1 MKILVLSG
9 GIALLV
15 AAAYLAPGLSRAN
28 DVYAMPVDQVHQI
41 LAAMRI
47 PTDGD
52 GPLGAYPAIKTDDE
66 PDAISWAG
74 GPRGV
79 IACTAK
85 LLPVGAS
92 ETRVDL
98 GCTTER
104 PDSAAMLARAR
115 IGMTEQIDATLR
127 GRPYNSEAVALAAGA
142 VAAIALAP
150 ARAAAEPE
158 PTQFTDPSAPP
169 LPSTLPLAEDPAY
182 IPQGGGAPVVNTT
195 PVG

>member
-1 MKILVLSG
+1 
-9 GIALLV
+9 
-15 AAAYLAPGLSRAN
+15 
-28 DVYAMPVDQVHQI
+28 
-41 LAAMRI
+41 
-47 PTDGD
+47 
-52 GPLGAYPAIKTDDE
+52 
-66 PDAISWAG
+66 
-74 GPRGV
+74 
-79 IACTAK
+79 
-85 LLPVGAS
+85 
-92 ETRVDL
+92 
-98 GCTTER
+98 
-104 PDSAAMLARAR
+104 MLARAR

>member
-1 MKILVLSG
+1 MRILVLSG

-28 DVYAMPVDQVHQI
+28 DVYAMPVDQVHQT

-85 LLPVGAS
+85 LLSVGAS
-92 ETRVDL
+92 DTRIDL

-104 PDSAAMLARAR
+104 PDSAAMLALAR
-115 IGMTEQIDATLR
+115 IGMTEQIDSTLR
-127 GRPYNSEAVALAAGA
+127 GRPYNREAVALAAGA
-142 VAAIALAP
+142 VAAIAMAP

-158 PTQFTDPSAPP
+158 PTQSADPSAPP
-169 LPSTLPLAEDPAY
+169 PPSTLPLAEDPPSG
-182 IPQGGGAPVVNTT
+182 PQEGVAPVINTA

>member
-1 MKILVLSG
+1 MRVLVLG
-9 GIALLV
+9 GGVALL
-15 AAAYLAPGLSRAN
+15 ATAAYLAPGLSRAN
-28 DVYAMPVDQVHQI
+28 DSYAMPVAQVHQT

-47 PTDGD
+47 PSDGD

-74 GPRGV
+74 GPRGA

-85 LLPVGAS
+85 LLPVSAS
-92 ETRVDL
+92 ETRIDL

-104 PDSAAMLARAR
+104 PDSQAALARAR

-127 GRPYNSEAVALAAGA
+127 GRPYNHEAVALAAGA

-150 ARAAAEPE
+150 ARSAAEPE
-158 PTQFTDPSAPP
+158 STPFADPGGPP
-169 LPSTLPLAEDPAY
+169 PSTLPLGDDPPTAPAGSPVT
-182 IPQGGGAPVVNTT
+182 INTAPV
-195 PVG
+195 G